1 MPPKAPRTAQAL
13 ALGSACGRAQCE
25 AAGLQLDYLY
35 ASPLDVAPLDIRSE
49 IEALATMPG
58 VECLSAACLGKQ
70 SSRKGC
76 SLCMYVCR
84 YTQRFA
90 LPPPK
95 LWQKFWRTRHEV
107 SQPDTLNVMLR
118 FVGR

>member
-58 VECLSAACLGKQ
+58 VECLSATCLGKQ

-76 SLCMYVCR
+76 SLRMSLHTEVR
-84 YTQRFA
+84 TA
-90 LPPPK
+90 TTETLAEV
-95 LWQKFWRTRHEV
+95 WRTRHEV